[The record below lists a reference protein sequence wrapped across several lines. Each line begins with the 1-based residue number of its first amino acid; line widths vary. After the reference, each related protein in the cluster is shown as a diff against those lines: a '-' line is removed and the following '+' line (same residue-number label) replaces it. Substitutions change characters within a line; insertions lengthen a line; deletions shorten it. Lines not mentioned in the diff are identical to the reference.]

1 MKILALIT
9 ARGGSKRVPGKNVRP
24 LGRRPLITWSIDVVK
39 EVREICDIL
48 VTTDDPEIADI
59 ARNEEALVPWLR
71 PSELATDSASSVDV
85 ALHAIDWYEGNKGKV
100 DGLLLLQPTSPF
112 RSRSSIE
119 RAIEIFCKSQFR
131 PVIGVSPA
139 KSHPMQCFKIEA
151 DQMSIFIQGGEAL
164 RSQDLPPAYEVNGAI
179 FMIAPDDLRKERSF
193 YTKNML
199 PLVID
204 APEESIDID
213 TEWDWLIAEAVEANI
228 R

>member
-24 LGRRPLITWSIDVVK
+24 LGRRPLISWSIDVVK
-39 EVREICDIL
+39 GMHEICDIL
-48 VTTDDPEIADI
+48 VTTDDPEIAGI
-59 ARNEEALVPWLR
+59 TRNEGALVPWLR
-71 PSELATDSASSVDV
+71 PGELATDSASSVDV

-112 RSRSSIE
+112 RSRSSVERGIE
-119 RAIEIFCKSQFR
+119 MFCKNQFR
-131 PVIGVSPA
+131 PVVGVSPA
-139 KSHPMQCFKIEA
+139 RSHPMQCFKIEG
-151 DQMSIFIQGGEAL
+151 DQMRPFIAGGETL

-179 FMIAPDDLRKERSF
+179 FLIAPDDLRRERSF
-193 YTKNML
+193 YPENML

-213 TEWDWLIAEAVEANI
+213 TEWDWLIAEAVETYT